1 MRRSIAIIALA
12 SALSTATGA
21 VLAQSN
27 DAAPASAPSTPAPS
41 APSTPDPSTP
51 APSAS
56 STPDNAAPNKETRAG
71 IATAQAKLAWHLIKD
86 AAPGVDSTISP
97 AGLASVFSVLSDGA
111 DAKMK
116 NAIVKAM
123 GFDSSADAKLGLA
136 ALSAARQNAIAADPA
151 VFVSKDLI
159 VFAPTAQP
167 SPIFLAGL
175 GALNVQYYVDDLS
188 KMEAVKK
195 IDGWV
200 NDTTKGAIPEILGQP
215 LEKADLVALNAL
227 HFKAK
232 WATKFDPNATIETP
246 FTGADKKSDKVM
258 MMHLPEAQQS
268 FRQEKDLIAVDLPFG
283 GDRFSLIVVTSTKAP
298 KTAKEFS
305 EAATWLSGE
314 GFALHKGD
322 IGLPRLSLQASS
334 SLLPALEKAG
344 LADGLKSPTALAAF
358 GAGAKL
364 TQVAQRTMIDVDE
377 EGAEAAAATA
387 VIVGRSLEIDDA
399 YHMVVDKPFLF
410 ALRDRQSGLILVAGY
425 VGHAP
430 KGKGA

>member
-12 SALSTATGA
+12 TALSTATA

-27 DAAPASAPSTPAPS
+27 DAPPAPSTPAPS
-41 APSTPDPSTP
+41 TPAPSVASTP
-51 APSAS
+51 APSAQ
-56 STPDNAAPNKETRAG
+56 STPDSAAPNKETRAA
-71 IATAQAKLAWHLIKD
+71 IATAQAKLAWQLIKD
-86 AAPGVDSTISP
+86 AAPGADPTVSP

-116 NAIVKAM
+116 SAIVKAL
-123 GFDSSADAKLGLA
+123 GFESAADAKLGLA
-136 ALSAARQNAIAADPA
+136 ALSDARQNAAAADPE

-167 SPIFLAGL
+167 SPLVLAGL
-175 GALNVQYYVDDLS
+175 GAMKVQYYVDDLS

-215 LEKADLVALNAL
+215 LDKAEFVALNAL

-232 WATKFDPNATIETP
+232 WAAHFDPSATAEAQ
-246 FTGADKKSDKVM
+246 FTSADKKSDKVM
-258 MMHLPEAQQS
+258 MMHLPEAEQS
-268 FRQEKDLIAVDLPFG
+268 FRQDKDLIAVDLPFK
-283 GDRFSLIVVTSTKAP
+283 GDRFSLIVVTSTKTP
-298 KTAKEFS
+298 KTAKEFT

-314 GFALHKGD
+314 GFLPHKGD
-322 IGLPRLSLQASS
+322 IGLPRFSLQGNAN
-334 SLLPALEKAG
+334 LLPTLEKVG
-344 LADGLKSPTALAAF
+344 LSDGMKSPTALAAF

-364 TQVAQRTMIDVDE
+364 TQVQQRAMIDVDE

-387 VIVGRSLEIDDA
+387 VIVGRSLVVDDS

-425 VGHAP
+425 VGHTP

>member
-27 DAAPASAPSTPAPS
+27 DAPPAPSTPAPSTSAPS
-41 APSTPDPSTP
+41 APSTPDSV
-51 APSAS
+51 
-56 STPDNAAPNKETRAG
+56 APNKETRAA
-71 IATAQAKLAWHLIKD
+71 IATAQAKLAWQLIKD
-86 AAPGVDSTISP
+86 AAPGVDPTISP

-123 GFDSSADAKLGLA
+123 GFESSDAKLGLA
-136 ALSAARQNAIAADPA
+136 ALSAARQNATTADAA

-188 KMEAVKK
+188 KIEAVKK

-232 WATKFDPNATIETP
+232 WATTFDPKSTVETP
-246 FTGADKKSDKVM
+246 FTSADKKSDKVM
-258 MMHLPEAQQS
+258 MMRLPEAQQS
-268 FRQEKDLIAVDLPFG
+268 FRQEKDLIAVDLPFA

-305 EAATWLSGE
+305 EAAMWLSGE
-314 GFALHKGD
+314 GFGLHKGD
-322 IGLPRLSLQASS
+322 ISLPRFSLQASS
-334 SLLPALEKAG
+334 SLLPTLEKAG
-344 LADGLKSPTALAAF
+344 LGDGLKSPTALAAF

-364 TQVAQRTMIDVDE
+364 TQVAQRAMIDVDE

-430 KGKGA
+430 KGKAA

>member
-27 DAAPASAPSTPAPS
+27 DAPPAQSTPAPSTSAPS
-41 APSTPDPSTP
+41 APSTPESV
-51 APSAS
+51 
-56 STPDNAAPNKETRAG
+56 APNKETRAA
-71 IATAQAKLAWHLIKD
+71 IATAQAKLAWQLIKD
-86 AAPGVDSTISP
+86 AAPGVDPTISP

-116 NAIVKAM
+116 SAIVKAM
-123 GFDSSADAKLGLA
+123 GFESSADAKLGLA
-136 ALSAARQNAIAADPA
+136 ALSAARQNATTADPA

-232 WATKFDPNATIETP
+232 WATTFDPKATVETP
-246 FTGADKKSDKVM
+246 FTSADKKSDKVM
-258 MMHLPEAQQS
+258 MMRLPEAQQS
-268 FRQEKDLIAVDLPFG
+268 FRQEKDLIAVDLPFA

-314 GFALHKGD
+314 GFGLHKGD
-322 IGLPRLSLQASS
+322 ISLPRFSLQASS
-334 SLLPALEKAG
+334 SLLPTLEKAG
-344 LADGLKSPTALAAF
+344 LGDGLKSPTALAAF

-364 TQVAQRTMIDVDE
+364 TQVAQRAMIDVDE

-430 KGKGA
+430 KGKAA

>member
-12 SALSTATGA
+12 TALSTPTGA

-27 DAAPASAPSTPAPS
+27 DAPPALSPPAPSTSAPS
-41 APSTPDPSTP
+41 APSTPDSV
-51 APSAS
+51 
-56 STPDNAAPNKETRAG
+56 APNKETRAA
-71 IATAQAKLAWHLIKD
+71 IATAQAKLAWQLIKD
-86 AAPGVDSTISP
+86 AAPGVDPTISP

-123 GFDSSADAKLGLA
+123 GFESSDAKLGLA
-136 ALSAARQNAIAADPA
+136 ALSAARQNATAADPA

-232 WATKFDPNATIETP
+232 WATTFDPKATVETP
-246 FTGADKKSDKVM
+246 FTSADKKSDKVM
-258 MMHLPEAQQS
+258 MMRLPEAQQS
-268 FRQEKDLIAVDLPFG
+268 FRQEKDLIAVDLPFA

-314 GFALHKGD
+314 GFGLHKGD
-322 IGLPRLSLQASS
+322 ISLPRFSLQASS
-334 SLLPALEKAG
+334 SLLPTLEKAG
-344 LADGLKSPTALAAF
+344 LGDGLKSPTALAAF

-364 TQVAQRTMIDVDE
+364 TQVAQRAMIDVDE

-430 KGKGA
+430 KGKAA

>member
-27 DAAPASAPSTPAPS
+27 DAPPALSTPAPSTSAPS
-41 APSTPDPSTP
+41 APSTPDSV
-51 APSAS
+51 
-56 STPDNAAPNKETRAG
+56 APNKETRAA
-71 IATAQAKLAWHLIKD
+71 IATAQAKLAWQLIKD
-86 AAPGVDSTISP
+86 AAPGVDPTISP

-123 GFDSSADAKLGLA
+123 GFESSDAKLGLA
-136 ALSAARQNAIAADPA
+136 ALSAARQNATTADPA

-232 WATKFDPNATIETP
+232 WATTFDPKSTVETP
-246 FTGADKKSDKVM
+246 FTSADKKSDKVM
-258 MMHLPEAQQS
+258 MMRLPEAQQS
-268 FRQEKDLIAVDLPFG
+268 FRQEKDLIAVDLPFA

-305 EAATWLSGE
+305 EAAMWLSGE
-314 GFALHKGD
+314 GFGLHKGD
-322 IGLPRLSLQASS
+322 ISLPRFSLQASS
-334 SLLPALEKAG
+334 SLLPTLEKAG
-344 LADGLKSPTALAAF
+344 LGDGLKSPTALAAF

-364 TQVAQRTMIDVDE
+364 TQVAQRAMIDVDE

-430 KGKGA
+430 KGKAA

>member
-27 DAAPASAPSTPAPS
+27 DAPPAPSTPAPSTSAPS
-41 APSTPDPSTP
+41 APSTPDS
-51 APSAS
+51 
-56 STPDNAAPNKETRAG
+56 AAPNKETRAA
-71 IATAQAKLAWHLIKD
+71 IATAQAKLAWQLIKD
-86 AAPGVDSTISP
+86 AAPGVDPTISP

-123 GFDSSADAKLGLA
+123 GFESSDAKLGLA
-136 ALSAARQNAIAADPA
+136 ALSAARQNATTADAA

-200 NDTTKGAIPEILGQP
+200 NDTTKGAIPEIIGQP

-232 WATKFDPNATIETP
+232 WATTFDPKATIETP
-246 FTGADKKSDKVM
+246 FTSADKKSDKVM
-258 MMHLPEAQQS
+258 MMRLPEAQQS
-268 FRQEKDLIAVDLPFG
+268 FRQEKDLIAVDLPFA

-314 GFALHKGD
+314 GFAPHKGD
-322 IGLPRLSLQASS
+322 ISLPRFSLQASS
-334 SLLPALEKAG
+334 SLLPTLEKAG
-344 LADGLKSPTALAAF
+344 LGDGLKSPTALAAF

-364 TQVAQRTMIDVDE
+364 TQVAQRAMIDVDE

-430 KGKGA
+430 KGKAA

>member
-27 DAAPASAPSTPAPS
+27 DAPPAQSTPASSTSAPS
-41 APSTPDPSTP
+41 APSTPESV
-51 APSAS
+51 
-56 STPDNAAPNKETRAG
+56 APNKETRAA
-71 IATAQAKLAWHLIKD
+71 IATAQAKLAWQLIKD
-86 AAPGVDSTISP
+86 AAPGVDPTISP

-116 NAIVKAM
+116 SAIVKAM
-123 GFDSSADAKLGLA
+123 GFESSDAKLGLA
-136 ALSAARQNAIAADPA
+136 ALSAARQNATTADPA

-232 WATKFDPNATIETP
+232 WATTFDPKSTVETP
-246 FTGADKKSDKVM
+246 FTSADKKSDKVM
-258 MMHLPEAQQS
+258 MMRLPEAQQS
-268 FRQEKDLIAVDLPFG
+268 FRQEKDLIAVDLPFA

-305 EAATWLSGE
+305 EAAMWLSGE
-314 GFALHKGD
+314 GFGLHKGD
-322 IGLPRLSLQASS
+322 ISLPRFSLQASS
-334 SLLPALEKAG
+334 SLLPTLEKAG
-344 LADGLKSPTALAAF
+344 LGDGLKSPTALAAF

-364 TQVAQRTMIDVDE
+364 TQVAQRAMIDVDE

-430 KGKGA
+430 KGKAA

>member
-27 DAAPASAPSTPAPS
+27 DAPPAQSTPAPS
-41 APSTPDPSTP
+41 TS
-51 APSAS
+51 APSA
-56 STPDNAAPNKETRAG
+56 PDSAAPNKETRAA
-71 IATAQAKLAWHLIKD
+71 IATAQAKLAWQLIKD
-86 AAPGVDSTISP
+86 AAPGVDPTISP

-116 NAIVKAM
+116 SAIVKAM
-123 GFDSSADAKLGLA
+123 GFESSADAKLGLA
-136 ALSAARQNAIAADPA
+136 ALGAARQNATTADPA

-232 WATKFDPNATIETP
+232 WATTFDPKSTVETP
-246 FTGADKKSDKVM
+246 FTSADKKSDKVM

-268 FRQEKDLIAVDLPFG
+268 FRQEKDLIAVDLPFA

-305 EAATWLSGE
+305 EAAMWLSGE
-314 GFALHKGD
+314 GFGLHKGD
-322 IGLPRLSLQASS
+322 ISLPRFSLQASS
-334 SLLPALEKAG
+334 SLLPTLEKAG
-344 LADGLKSPTALAAF
+344 LGDGLKSPTALAAF

-364 TQVAQRTMIDVDE
+364 TQVAQRAMIDVDE

-430 KGKGA
+430 KGKAA

>member
-27 DAAPASAPSTPAPS
+27 DAPPAQSTPAPSTSAPS
-41 APSTPDPSTP
+41 APSTPDSV
-51 APSAS
+51 
-56 STPDNAAPNKETRAG
+56 APNKETRAA
-71 IATAQAKLAWHLIKD
+71 IATAQAKLAWQLIKD
-86 AAPGVDSTISP
+86 AAPGVDPTISP

-123 GFDSSADAKLGLA
+123 GFESSDSKLGLA
-136 ALSAARQNAIAADPA
+136 ALSAARQNATTADAA

-232 WATKFDPNATIETP
+232 WATTFDPKATVETP
-246 FTGADKKSDKVM
+246 FTSADKKSDKVM
-258 MMHLPEAQQS
+258 MMRLPEAQQS
-268 FRQEKDLIAVDLPFG
+268 FRQEKDLIAVDLPFA

-314 GFALHKGD
+314 GFGLHKGD
-322 IGLPRLSLQASS
+322 ISLPRFSLQASS
-334 SLLPALEKAG
+334 SLLPTLEKAG
-344 LADGLKSPTALAAF
+344 LGDGLKSPTALAAF

-364 TQVAQRTMIDVDE
+364 TQVAQRAMIDVDE

-430 KGKGA
+430 KGKAA

>member
-27 DAAPASAPSTPAPS
+27 DAPPAQSTPASSTSAPS
-41 APSTPDPSTP
+41 APSTPESV
-51 APSAS
+51 
-56 STPDNAAPNKETRAG
+56 APNKETRAA
-71 IATAQAKLAWHLIKD
+71 IATAQAKLAWQLIKD
-86 AAPGVDSTISP
+86 AAPGVDPTISP

-123 GFDSSADAKLGLA
+123 GFESSDAKLGLA
-136 ALSAARQNAIAADPA
+136 ALSAARQNATTADPA

-232 WATKFDPNATIETP
+232 WATTFDPKSTVETP
-246 FTGADKKSDKVM
+246 FTSADKKSDKVM
-258 MMHLPEAQQS
+258 MMRLPEAQQS
-268 FRQEKDLIAVDLPFG
+268 FRQEKDLIAVDLPFA

-305 EAATWLSGE
+305 EAAMWLSGE
-314 GFALHKGD
+314 GFGLHKGD
-322 IGLPRLSLQASS
+322 ISLPRFSLQASS
-334 SLLPALEKAG
+334 SLLPTLEKAG
-344 LADGLKSPTALAAF
+344 LGDGLKSPTALAAF
-358 GAGAKL
+358 GAGARL
-364 TQVAQRTMIDVDE
+364 TQVAQRAMIDVDE

-430 KGKGA
+430 KGKAA